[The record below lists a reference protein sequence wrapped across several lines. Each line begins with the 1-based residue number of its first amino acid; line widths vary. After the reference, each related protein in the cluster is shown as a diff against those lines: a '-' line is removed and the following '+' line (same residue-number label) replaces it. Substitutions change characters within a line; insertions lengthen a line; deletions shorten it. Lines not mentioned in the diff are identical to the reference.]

1 MPSKRITSLVLVS
14 LAALAALTAHADAQ
28 QCSATSKCGSAAPC
42 CSSYGYCGTSIDHCL
57 GTCDPTASFQPSSC
71 KPMPKCKPQTISFT
85 NNAKPWV
92 PASAYRGDPN
102 QAPFTLDQG
111 TIETAKTGSKLLLT
125 KDGTAK
131 KGTLL
136 STTRYW
142 YYGQASA
149 VMKHSSWAGVVN
161 TFIGMSGTKDEIDW
175 EWVPDQTPDQTSNQT
190 SDQTSKG
197 KSAVQSNWYWFGQP
211 EGYTHGYTVPYS
223 VLDPISKPNSFS
235 TTDWHTYTIDWSPN
249 RLRWLI
255 DGTVVRTLYRKNT
268 LNAKD
273 GLYHYPSSPM
283 RLQLSIWGAGDGTFQ
298 QGTVD
303 WAGGLIDWNK
313 APNGRFINMVKEVTI
328 TCNDPDDVRDSR
340 PNYAFSAKQVNAQ
353 NGQPK
358 VLSTSRSSILA

>member
-1 MPSKRITSLVLVS
+1 MVSKRITSLVLVS

-28 QCSATSKCGSAAPC
+28 QCSATSKCGAAAPC

-71 KPMPKCKPQTISFT
+71 KPMPKCKPQTILFT

-175 EWVPDQTPDQTSNQT
+175 EFTTS
-190 SDQTSKG
+190 SDQDI
-197 KSAVQSNWYWFGQP
+197 QSNWFWTGQP
-211 EGYTHGYTVPYS
+211 EGYTHGYTVPGS
-223 VLDPISKPNSFS
+223 VLNTISKPRFS
-235 TTDWHTYTIDWSPN
+235 ANDWHTYTIDWSPN

-313 APNGRFINMVKEVTI
+313 APNGRFINMVKQVTI
-328 TCNDPDDVRDSR
+328 TCNDPEDVRDSR
-340 PNYAFSAKQVNAQ
+340 PNYAFSVKQVNAQ